1 MAEAYWHMNGQSNN
15 TVIVSRDSLGEV
27 DSARVKLATG
37 WRLIF
42 ALVLI
47 ALEFSSLMEFLTW
60 DSGELFHTASVLH
73 ISCYSV
79 QALGY
84 VVVAAVLVLDPGSL
98 KKLFAQP
105 LFGWIIVS
113 VALCTWGMLRRAF
126 NPPPGFDQYLFV
138 RAFLLRLNALGF
150 ISICMVM
157 FESDMIL
164 RAVKRAVAVVTLFE
178 VAVDICETMHIG
190 IFRVAYLDWNRAVGL
205 QGDPNAAGR
214 VVVFGCVIGLTAVPR
229 RWRELFI
236 LACITGVM
244 TTFSRESMLTLLVVI
259 LAAVLG
265 RAIAPPRVLLLTTI
279 AILVIGTWQLNAL
292 LKNQGVL
299 DKRNLGR
306 LEMETS
312 DASAHSRAELAQ
324 LTLEKFEQAP
334 LLGNG
339 FGTTT
344 FWTGGIESHD
354 LYLSFMADYGIL
366 GVLMVPAL
374 VWCLR
379 YRSWDYYGFTGAF
392 LLWCLFSHTLFISPF
407 ALIAVAIMST
417 QQACFRSS
425 AVSLPQYRPV
435 PVWAT
440 D

>member
-1 MAEAYWHMNGQSNN
+1 MNGKFNN
-15 TVIVSRDSLGEV
+15 TVIASSDSLGEA
-27 DSARVKLATG
+27 DSARTKFANG

-47 ALEFSSLMEFLTW
+47 ALEFSGLLDFLTW
-60 DSGELFHTASVLH
+60 GIGDLFHTASAPLN
-73 ISCYSV
+73 ISCYSL

-84 VVVAAVLVLDPGSL
+84 VVVAAVSVLDPGSL
-98 KKLFAQP
+98 RKLFAQP
-105 LFGWIIVS
+105 LFRWIVVS

-126 NPPPGFDQYLFV
+126 NPPAGFDQYLFV
-138 RAFLLRLNALGF
+138 REFLLHLNALGF

-157 FESDMIL
+157 FEGEMIL
-164 RAVKRAVAVVTLFE
+164 RVVKRAVAVVTLFL
-178 VAVDICETMHIG
+178 VAIDICEIMHLW
-190 IFRVAYLDWNRAVGL
+190 IFSVAQLDYNRAVGL
-205 QGDPNAAGR
+205 QGDANAAGML
-214 VVVFGCVIGLTAVPR
+214 VVFGCVTGLTAVPR

-236 LACITGVM
+236 LACVIGVM
-244 TTFSRESMLTLLVVI
+244 TTFSRESILTLSIVI

-265 RAIAPPRVLLLTTI
+265 RAIATPRVLLLTAI
-279 AILVIGTWQLNAL
+279 AILAISTWKLNAIL
-292 LKNQGVL
+292 QDQGML
-299 DKRNLGR
+299 SKENIGR

-344 FWTGGIESHD
+344 FWTGNLESHD
-354 LYLSFMADYGIL
+354 LYLSYMADYGIL

-379 YRSWDYYGFTGAF
+379 CRSWDYYGFAGAF
-392 LLWCLFSHTLFISPF
+392 LIWCLFSHTLFFNPF
-407 ALIAVAIMST
+407 ALIAIAIMSA

-425 AVSLPQYRPV
+425 CVSLPQYRAA